1 MWSSGGVAGA
11 GARDDGEEGEADD
24 GAPPA
29 PPHAG
34 PAGTA
39 AGGRPGQGGAVTVT
53 FVSQSLC
60 LSGFNEKRFSKRTN
74 YSETCS
80 QGTQILMKDI
90 KTNFNFFKQV
100 FDTEPEGS
108 WEKSM
113 VRESQAT
120 VQQVTEIIS
129 SL

>member
-34 PAGTA
+34 PAGAA

-53 FVSQSLC
+53 FVSRSL
-60 LSGFNEKRFSKRTN
+60 FF
-74 YSETCS
+74 
-80 QGTQILMKDI
+80 QALMKKDFQKGLI
-90 KTNFNFFKQV
+90 TLKLALKV
-100 FDTEPEGS
+100 H
-108 WEKSM
+108 KY
-113 VRESQAT
+113 
-120 VQQVTEIIS
+120 
-129 SL
+129 